1 MVEQKKAAAIKPA
14 VAAKAPRKLV
24 PRTAPR
30 PEARTAETS
39 PPVSPPAGEKPAR
52 AKRGSKTASVDE
64 TVARHQA
71 VLADAL
77 QKAQAISYEQPL
89 VMKQEAAGKP
99 EKPAKAKKHKL
110 VRDSYAMPEGEYV
123 QIGVLK
129 KRMLALGSPVKK
141 SELLR
146 AGIALL
152 AALGDEDLKAT
163 MARVERIRTGRPAK

>member
-1 MVEQKKAAAIKPA
+1 MVEQKKAKAAV
-14 VAAKAPRKLV
+14 VARAPRKLV

-30 PEARTAETS
+30 PEATVADA
-39 PPVSPPAGEKPAR
+39 PPLVSPPSGEKPVRAR
-52 AKRGSKTASVDE
+52 RGSKVANVDE

-71 VLADAL
+71 ALADAL
-77 QKAQAISYEQPL
+77 QKAQSISYEQP
-89 VMKQEAAGKP
+89 VFMKQEEAGKP
-99 EKPAKAKKHKL
+99 EKPGKGKKPKL
-110 VRDSYAMPEGEYV
+110 VRDSYAMPEGEYA

-129 KRMLALGSPVKK
+129 KRMVGLGSPVKK

-152 AALGDEDLKAT
+152 AALDDDQLKAA